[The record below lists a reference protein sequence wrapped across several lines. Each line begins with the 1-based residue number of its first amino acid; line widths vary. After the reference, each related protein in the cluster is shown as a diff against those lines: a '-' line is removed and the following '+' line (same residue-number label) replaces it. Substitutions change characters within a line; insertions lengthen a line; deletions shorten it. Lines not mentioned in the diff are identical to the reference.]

1 VNYFGNFDAK
11 ASDALGQH
19 SLGLIESTTVHAT
32 HVPSDAIVVSDAHL
46 LFGAEFKRAGVD
58 LVLSG
63 DGREVV
69 LHDYFKGE
77 HRAPLASPDGAHL
90 TGDLVTALAGQVQY
104 AQADGNAAAG
114 QVIGHVTKLAGTAT
128 AIRNGVSIILNNGD
142 NVEKGDVV
150 SSGSDST
157 VGITFIDGT
166 VFGLS
171 SNARMV
177 LNEMVYDPNGSNNS
191 SLLSLVAGTI
201 TFVAGETA
209 KHGDM
214 KVDTPVATMG
224 IRGTAVLCEID
235 FSVPGAT
242 PDAKFQVLVEPDGT
256 TGSYILFDKTT
267 LTPLAVVDQ
276 AGMQI
281 NISNGIMSQ
290 TLAPLSP
297 EIQKLITDVFSLKF
311 SDSTNTKSI
320 QNFTDSIVPN
330 AFGLVKFAL
339 AAAPPVI
346 PIIVNAVVEN
356 NNGPP
361 NSASPLQHIPEAPS
375 VHGITFNSNILEQL
389 GVTGST
395 ALDTAKIQVDYFDV
409 NSGDQPTVSV
419 KFVSFTYTSAQGQPE
434 SLNKLQQTDITAV
447 EAITNAVNQGTL
459 VNNNGTATW
468 VYQVPDGALDFLG
481 AGEKLTLTFN
491 AIVDNNFA
499 PNDQTGSQTF
509 TITITGTND
518 VPVITSSQQNFT
530 FAAAGTGT
538 QGGLLPS
545 LPSTT
550 TTGTLN
556 FTDVD
561 LTDTHT
567 ASAQLVSALLDGQ
580 GIKGTTV
587 GQTVF
592 NELASALTAS
602 VQTDSTGTGTGAIT
616 WTLASLQVYLADFV
630 PANESLVLTYAVTVT
645 DSQGATSTQDV
656 VFTIVGNEPP
666 ATVWIDTTPLS
677 QTNGVALW
685 SDAANWETGKT
696 PGSGDDVIISN
707 DQVNPKTPTFPVTVA
722 TDAAANSLTMN
733 DFADFSAAIPT
744 LDVESNVTL
753 TIGGVLNL
761 NTGTDPNTGDA
772 LPLTAEAIINNYGT
786 ISVGGIA
793 ELLKSSVLNNYGK
806 FVLHQGGDFDDQSSI
821 TNSGIIEVS
830 SGTLTSEVGIANS
843 VTTIVDDS
851 PVTVAGTIQVDGGA
865 TLKLTDGAVVTS
877 GKVTLGSLS
886 VLDIE
891 KGAATLPPG
900 TPDATLDGVTVIGT
914 SGPTPSTIEI
924 GVSGA
929 ATLLLDDGT
938 SIKNGN
944 LTISA
949 GSALDITTSG
959 ATLDGVNVTGTNGTS
974 GSGAGLGGLFANA
987 GVSVTASTIEVG
999 TTATTGTVL
1008 TLDDGTTITNGNLI
1022 IDSNNSLDIE
1032 SSAGATLDGVNVTN
1046 SGTIQVDGASGP
1058 PSTTVTLVL
1067 DGGTT
1072 ITGGDLLIHSLGS
1085 PGEGIVEIETGG
1097 ATFDDVTVTNNN
1109 ELKIDPSVT
1118 LTLTSGTVIKDGTIV
1133 DNGTILVTSSSEIE
1147 NATVNG
1153 GGDITVTSGTLTLSG
1168 VTLDDVTL
1176 AGSFTN
1182 SGTLTIDETVTLNDA
1197 TISGGTI
1204 KDTGT
1209 LSVTAS
1215 SEIESATVDGG
1226 GDITVSGG
1234 QTLTLSGVTLDD
1246 VTLAGSFTNS
1256 DTLTIDGTVTL
1267 NGATVSS
1274 GTIDDTATGTL
1285 SVTTSSE
1292 IESATVDGGGDITVA
1307 SGQTLTLSGV
1317 TLDDVTLAGS
1327 FTNSGTLTV
1336 KETVTLNGATISGG
1350 TIDATPTGTL
1360 SVSTASTIEN
1370 ATVDGGGNLTA
1381 TSAVLTL
1388 SGVTL
1393 DNVTLTG
1400 LFTNSGTL
1408 TIDETVTFSGE
1419 ITGGTIDDTG
1429 TLSVTSGVIGGTT
1442 IEGGGNLTSTSTAVS
1457 LAGVT
1462 LEDVTVAGIFT
1473 DASIVKIEETV
1484 MLDGA
1489 TIKGGT
1495 IDDTGTLSVSAAS
1508 TIENAI
1514 VNGGGNLTAT
1524 GATLT
1529 LSDVLLDDVT
1539 LAGSFTN
1546 LDTLTIEG
1554 PVTLDDA
1561 TISGGTIEDAGGSL
1575 TGTGSIGSVIAGPGT
1590 VTASGGTL
1598 TLTGDDTYAGA
1609 TTIDNGATLALSGA
1623 GSISD
1628 SIDVVD
1634 NGTFDISGLT
1644 GDTSIVTLSGDGG
1657 VTLGANTLTLLD
1669 ASTTFGGVIG
1679 GTGGLT
1685 LAAGTEILAG
1695 DNGYTGAT
1703 TIDDGAQLTLTGSIS
1718 DSSNV
1723 VDDGTLDISG
1733 TSGASI
1739 KTLSGTSTGVVTL
1752 GTETL
1757 TLTDASTT
1765 FSGAIGGTGGLTLTS
1780 GTETLAGDN
1789 GYTGATTIDDGAQ
1802 LTLTG
1807 SIAKS
1812 SDVIDDGTFDISG
1825 TSGASI
1831 VTLSGTSTGIVTLGT
1846 ETLTLTDASTTFSG
1860 AIGGTGGLTLT
1871 AGTEILAGDNGY
1883 TGATTIDDGAQLTL
1897 TGSISDSSNVI
1908 DDGTLDI
1915 SVTSGASIKTLSGT
1929 STGIVTLGTE
1939 TLTLTDA
1946 STTFSGAI
1954 GGSGGLTLAAG
1965 TETLAGDNGYTG
1977 ATTIDDGAQLTLTGS
1992 ISDSSNVI
2000 DDGTLDISGTSGASI
2015 KTLSGDGTVNLG
2027 AETLTLTDPS
2037 TTFSGA
2043 IDGTGGLTVDV
2054 ITVGGTGTETL
2065 TGDNLYSG
2073 VTTIDSGDTLALSD
2087 LGSIAKSS
2095 DVIDDGIFDISATS
2109 LGASILTLS
2118 GTSAGAVKLG
2128 AETLTLT
2135 NASTTFNGAIG
2146 GTGGVTLA
2154 AGTETLTGTNT
2165 FGGEATIDNGAKL
2178 ALTGTG
2184 SISDSSG
2191 VADGGT
2197 FDISGLTNGGT
2208 SIKTL
2213 SGDGAVDLGANTLT
2227 LTNAST
2233 TFSGTISGTGELL
2246 VAGGTLT
2253 LATATLDG
2261 GTLEGSFSNSGTLTI
2276 NNTVTLSN
2284 GTITGG
2290 TVDIVGE
2297 LDSTG
2302 TSAITG
2308 ALVINSSHI
2317 DIVSGTFTLD
2327 PTPFTNLG
2335 LFEVQSSATFSEELF
2350 TNSGTVGHTA
2360 TNGTLQIDQ
2369 NGTLTLEN
2377 STINGGI
2384 VSNSGTIDVTAA
2396 SSINDTFSFVNTGT
2410 IKADGAA
2417 LTLANTTVSD
2427 ANGTFKTMGNG
2438 VLDLVNT
2445 IINGGTLN
2453 GKIATATGNAS
2464 STLNGLTLASS
2475 TLVTAVVGVLEL
2487 TGTFANSGEF
2497 DATTGMLD
2505 LSNATIDGGTLGGD
2519 GTIATV
2525 SAFNTLEG
2533 SVTIAG
2539 GTTVSVTDGT
2549 TLHFVGAISDAGT
2562 IALGASG
2569 HFTGLE
2575 ISGNVSLTGGG
2586 NVTMAN
2592 DTHNF
2597 IASDGSAATL
2607 TNSDTISGAGTI
2619 GDSHL
2624 TLVNNGTIDATGSHA
2639 LIIDTGVNSFTSGG
2653 LVGNLLVTN
2662 NISGVLEASAG
2673 HTLLIDDNVLNSGLI
2688 QSGNPGS
2695 SPGAFV
2701 DVTGNITG
2709 TGSIEIFNN
2718 STIEIGGSV
2727 SSGQTVTFGAPGGPV
2742 ATNGTLI
2749 LDDSHDFH
2757 GTIVGLTANQNQSL
2771 ENQVDLQ
2778 DLAYLGPLL
2787 THAHFNNSNDTVT
2800 VSNFFDSVTLNVS
2813 GNSSGSFEVSSDG
2826 VVSSDGLDGT
2836 LLSDPAASGTVTV
2849 GSNQTLDIS
2858 AASSA
2863 TVDFTNTTGTTGA
2876 LVLDDSKDFSGDV
2889 VGFTGDGTTANSDLI
2904 DITDVSIADV
2914 ATSKTTY
2921 ADHGNGTGTLTLYNA
2936 NGQALDSIN
2945 FDGTYQLANFTIE
2958 SDGNGGTLI
2967 VDPPVNTSGQTPGN
2981 PPVAPNHHLTG
2992 VAAAD
2997 GFVFNFAGLNHAPTA
3012 DFHPDLDT
3020 FQPGGSMLTNLH
3032 TGSNAAPDQGYSNMP
3047 LGSDGHDHLGLA
3059 GFVKAHLNAADFHFV

>member
-19 SLGLIESTTVHAT
+19 SLGLVESTTVHAT

-214 KVDTPVATMG
+214 KIDTPVATMG
-224 IRGTAVLCEID
+224 IRGTAVLVEID

-276 AGMQI
+276 AGLQI

-311 SDSTNTKSI
+311 TDGTNTKSLDH
-320 QNFTDSIVPN
+320 FTDTITPTT
-330 AFGLVKFAL
+330 FGPTKFAL
-339 AAAPPVI
+339 GTGALPTI
-346 PIIVNAVVEN
+346 PIIVNLVVAN
-356 NNGPP
+356 SDGPD
-361 NSASPLQHIPEAPS
+361 SPTLTKGHVPVPPS
-375 VHGITFNSNILEQL
+375 VNSVTGDFTVLERP

-395 ALDTAKIQVDYFDV
+395 APDTATVQIHYGDV

-419 KFVSFTYTSAQGQPE
+419 KFVSFSYTNAQGQPE
-434 SLNKLQQTDITAV
+434 TQNKLQQADIAAV
-447 EAITNAVNQGTL
+447 EVITNAVNQGTL

-468 VYQVPDGALDFLG
+468 TYQVPDGALDFLG

-518 VPVITSSQQNFT
+518 APVITSSQQNIN
-530 FAAAGTGT
+530 FAAAGTDT
-538 QGGLLPS
+538 KGGDLIPN
-545 LPSTT
+545 TA
-550 TTGTLN
+550 TTGTLA
-556 FTDVD
+556 FKDVD

-567 ASAQLVSALLDGQ
+567 VAVKMTSALLDGQ
-580 GIKGTTV
+580 SFAATV
-587 GQTVF
+587 GPLVI
-592 NELASALTAS
+592 NELAAAVTANIP
-602 VQTDSTGTGTGAIT
+602 TGDDSTGKGTGTID
-616 WTLASLQVYLADFV
+616 WSLANLQVFLADLI
-630 PANESLVLTYAVTVT
+630 PNGESLVLTYAVTVT
-645 DSQGATSTQDV
+645 DSQGATSTQDIV
-656 VFTIVGNEPP
+656 VTIGGNN
-666 ATVWIDTTPLS
+666 AAALVWIDTSSIPP
-677 QTNGVALW
+677 GGALW
-685 SDAANWETGKT
+685 STASNWEGDRT
-696 PGSGDDVIISN
+696 PTITDDVIIGT
-707 DQVNPKTPTFPVTVA
+707 DQVLPGTPTFPVTVNA
-722 TDAAANSLTMN
+722 DASAKSLTMDYFS
-733 DFADFSAAIPT
+733 DFGTSIPE
-744 LDVESNVTL
+744 LDVESGVTL
-753 TIGGVLNL
+753 TIAGALNMD
-761 NTGTDPNTGDA
+761 TSTDSGS
-772 LPLTAEAIINNYGT
+772 PLTAESIIKNFGT
-786 ISVGGIA
+786 LSVGGIA
-793 ELLKSSVLNNYGK
+793 TLLKHSVLDNYGTIT
-806 FVLHQGGDFDDQSSI
+806 LAQGGVFGDQSGV
-821 TNSGIIEVS
+821 TNSGTITFTEAGNFEDLSTVANSNTIIFDNGGNFVEQSIVSNTGSILSSVTDSGTIEVAGGTLDVAAGVDNSGGTLQVDNGAVLEITDGFIVNSDGSTSSIGTTIS
-830 SGTLTSEVGIANS
+830 SGTLTIAGG
-843 VTTIVDDS
+843 
-851 PVTVAGTIQVDGGA
+851 GT
-865 TLKLTDGAVVTS
+865 
-877 GKVTLGSLS
+877 
-886 VLDIE
+886 LDIE
-891 KGAATLPPG
+891 SSHG
-900 TPDATLDGVTVIGT
+900 ATLDGVQVIGT
-914 SGPTPSTIEI
+914 NKTNSVAASLIE
-924 GVSGA
+924 VGA
-929 ATLLLDDGT
+929 TAAAILLLDDGT
-938 SIKNGN
+938 SITNGN
-944 LTISA
+944 LTISG

-959 ATLDGVNVTGTNGTS
+959 ATLDGVNVTGTNAT
-974 GSGAGLGGLFANA
+974 L
-987 GVSVTASTIEVG
+987 SVAVSTIEIG
-999 TTATTGTVL
+999 TTTTTGTVL

-1022 IDSNNSLDIE
+1022 IDSGNTLDIE

-1046 SGTIQVDGASGP
+1046 SGTIQVDGAASP
-1058 PSTTVTLVL
+1058 TTVTLVL
-1067 DGGTT
+1067 DGGST
-1072 ITGGDLLIHSLGS
+1072 ITGGDLLIHSPGS

-1097 ATFDDVTVTNNN
+1097 ATFDDVTVTNHN
-1109 ELKIDPSVT
+1109 ELKIDSSVT
-1118 LTLTSGTVIKDGTIV
+1118 LTLTGGASINGGTIV

-1153 GGDITVTSGTLTLSG
+1153 GGDITVTGGTLSLSG

-1176 AGSFTN
+1176 AGSF
-1182 SGTLTIDETVTLNDA
+1182 S
-1197 TISGGTI
+1197 
-1204 KDTGT
+1204 
-1209 LSVTAS
+1209 
-1215 SEIESATVDGG
+1215 
-1226 GDITVSGG
+1226 
-1234 QTLTLSGVTLDD
+1234 
-1246 VTLAGSFTNS
+1246 NS
-1256 DTLTIDGTVTL
+1256 DSLTIDGTVTL
-1267 NGATVSS
+1267 NGATISG
-1274 GTIDDTATGTL
+1274 GTIDDTPTGTL
-1285 SVTTSSE
+1285 SISTAST

-1307 SGQTLTLSGV
+1307 SGQILTLSGV

-1327 FTNSGTLTV
+1327 FSNSDTLTIDG
-1336 KETVTLNGATISGG
+1336 TVTLNGATISGG
-1350 TIDATPTGTL
+1350 TIDDTPTGTLSVSTASTIESATVDGGGDITVASGQILTLSGVTLDDVTLAGSVTNSDTLTIDGMVTLNGATISGGTIDDTATGTLSVITLSTIESATVDGGGDITVASGQVLTLSGVTLDDVTLAGSFSNSDTLTIDGTVTLNGATISGGTIDDTPTGTL

-1370 ATVDGGGNLTA
+1370 ATVDGGGNLAA
-1381 TSAVLTL
+1381 TSAPLTL

-1393 DNVTLTG
+1393 DDVTLTG

-1408 TIDETVTFSGE
+1408 KIKDTVTLTGE
-1419 ITGGTIDDTG
+1419 LTGGTIDDTG
-1429 TLSVTSGVIGGTT
+1429 TLSVTSGVIGGAT
-1442 IEGGGNLTSTSTAVS
+1442 IEGGGNLTSTSTAAS

-1462 LEDVTVAGIFT
+1462 LEDVTVAGIFA
-1473 DASIVKIEETV
+1473 DASTVKIEETV
-1484 MLDGA
+1484 TLDGA

-1495 IDDTGTLSVSAAS
+1495 IDDTGTLSVSTAS

-1514 VNGGGNLTAT
+1514 VDGGGNLTAT

-1529 LSDVLLDDVT
+1529 LSVVLLDDVT

-1554 PVTLDDA
+1554 PVTLDGA
-1561 TISGGTIEDAGGSL
+1561 TISGGTIEDASAL
-1575 TGTGSIGSVIAGPGT
+1575 TGTGSIGSIIAGPGT

-1598 TLTGDDTYAGA
+1598 TLTGDDTYGGT
-1609 TTIDNGATLALSGA
+1609 TTIDNGAALALSGA
-1623 GSISD
+1623 GSITD
-1628 SIDVVD
+1628 SIDLVD

-1644 GDTSIVTLSGDGG
+1644 GDTSIVTLSGDGT
-1657 VTLGANTLTLLD
+1657 VNLGAN
-1669 ASTTFGGVIG
+1669 
-1679 GTGGLT
+1679 
-1685 LAAGTEILAG
+1685 
-1695 DNGYTGAT
+1695 
-1703 TIDDGAQLTLTGSIS
+1703 
-1718 DSSNV
+1718 
-1723 VDDGTLDISG
+1723 
-1733 TSGASI
+1733 
-1739 KTLSGTSTGVVTL
+1739 
-1752 GTETL
+1752 TL

-1765 FSGAIGGTGGLTLTS
+1765 FSGAIGGSGGLTLAA
-1780 GTETLAGDN
+1780 GTET
-1789 GYTGATTIDDGAQ
+1789 
-1802 LTLTG
+1802 
-1807 SIAKS
+1807 
-1812 SDVIDDGTFDISG
+1812 
-1825 TSGASI
+1825 
-1831 VTLSGTSTGIVTLGT
+1831 
-1846 ETLTLTDASTTFSG
+1846 
-1860 AIGGTGGLTLT
+1860 
-1871 AGTEILAGDNGY
+1871 LAGDNGY

-1915 SVTSGASIKTLSGT
+1915 SGTSGASIKTLSGT

-1954 GGSGGLTLAAG
+1954 GGSGGLTLASG

-2087 LGSIAKSS
+2087 LGSIAKSG
-2095 DVIDDGIFDISATS
+2095 DVIDDGIFDISATT

-2146 GTGGVTLA
+2146 GTGGLTLA

-2165 FGGEATIDNGAKL
+2165 FGGETTIDNGAKL
-2178 ALTGTG
+2178 ALSGTG
-2184 SISDSSG
+2184 SISDSSD
-2191 VADGGT
+2191 VVDNGT
-2197 FDISGLTNGGT
+2197 FDISGLTGGT
-2208 SIKTL
+2208 SIETL
-2213 SGDGAVDLGANTLT
+2213 SGDGAVNLGANTLT
-2227 LTNAST
+2227 LLDAST

-2253 LATATLDG
+2253 LAAATLDG

-2297 LDSTG
+2297 LDTTG

-2308 ALVINSSHI
+2308 AVVINSSHV

-2335 LFEVQSSATFSEELF
+2335 LFEVQSSATFSGELF
-2350 TNSGTVGHTA
+2350 TNSGTVGNVP
-2360 TNGTLQIDQ
+2360 TNGTLQVDPG
-2369 NGTLTLEN
+2369 GTLTLEN
-2377 STINGGI
+2377 STVSGGI
-2384 VSNSGTIDVTAA
+2384 VSNSGTIDVTAD
-2396 SSINDTFSFVNTGT
+2396 SSIEDTFSFVNTGT
-2410 IKADGAA
+2410 VKADGAE
-2417 LTLANTTVSD
+2417 
-2427 ANGTFKTMGNG
+2427 
-2438 VLDLVNT
+2438 LDLVGTT
-2445 IINGGTLN
+2445 INNSGGKFQTTGKGILGLENATINSGTL
-2453 GKIATATGNAS
+2453 GGAISTITGNTS
-2464 STLNGLTLASS
+2464 STLNGATLAFG
-2475 TLVTAVVGVLEL
+2475 TLVTAAVGVLEL
-2487 TGTFANSGEF
+2487 TGTIFNCGEV
-2497 DATTGMLD
+2497 DATTGVLD
-2505 LSNATIDGGTLGGD
+2505 LSNVTLNGGTLGGA

-2533 SVTIAG
+2533 GVTIAG

-2549 TLHFVGAISDAGT
+2549 TLHLVGTISDEGT
-2562 IALGASG
+2562 VALGASG

-2586 NVTMAN
+2586 NVTMTN

-2597 IASDGSAATL
+2597 VESDGSAATL

-2624 TLVNNGTIDATGSHA
+2624 TLVNSGTIDATGSHA

-2653 LVGNLLVTN
+2653 LVGDLLVTN
-2662 NISGVLEASAG
+2662 NVSGVLEASAG
-2673 HTLLIDDNVLNSGLI
+2673 HTLQIDDNVLNNGLI

-2695 SPGAFV
+2695 NSGAFV

-2757 GTIVGLTANQNQSL
+2757 GTIAGLTENSNESL
-2771 ENQVDLQ
+2771 ENQVDLR

-2787 THAHFNNSNDTVT
+2787 THAHFSHSNDTVT

-2826 VVSSDGLDGT
+2826 VVSSDGFDGT

-2849 GSNQTLDIS
+2849 DSNQTLDIS

-2863 TVDFTNTTGTTGA
+2863 TVDFTNTTGA
-2876 LVLDDSKDFSGDV
+2876 LVLDDSKDFSGEV

-2904 DITDVSIADV
+2904 DITDVNIADV

-2967 VDPPVNTSGQTPGN
+2967 VDPPVNTSGQTAGN
-2981 PPVAPNHHLTG
+2981 TPVEPNHNSTG
-2992 VAAAD
+2992 TAAPD
-2997 GFVFNFAGLNHAPTA
+2997 GFVFNFAGLNHAPTP
-3012 DFHPDLDT
+3012 DFHPDWDL

-3032 TGSNAAPDQGYSNMP
+3032 TGSNAAPDQSYSNMP

-3059 GFVKAHLNAADFHFV
+3059 GFVKAHPHSDFHFV